1 MNTQSAIMIKLPETF
16 TGKEARNLGRQLR
29 NKMAMESP
37 CVLVDLSRVRQID
50 LAGLEGLL
58 DCMEM
63 VAKHDG
69 TLQLRKISPE
79 AAMFLELTQMDRL
92 FQKFPAFDAA
102 NFAPEEEL
110 ATESKQIIGEK
121 IIQPQPVAA

>member
-1 MNTQSAIMIKLPETF
+1 
-16 TGKEARNLGRQLR
+16 
-29 NKMAMESP
+29 
-37 CVLVDLSRVRQID
+37 

-79 AAMFLELTQMDRL
+79 AAMLLELTQMDRL